1 MAKLTHLEG
10 HVLALIW
17 RWQPTTAYFVRN
29 SLERGLATTLSS
41 SPGSV
46 YPIIERLK
54 RRGLVHGVLTDADK
68 RNKEHL
74 SCTEA
79 GVEAVKLWVST
90 VEPSDLL
97 PEDPW
102 RSRMAFVD
110 CLSPHEQGVWL
121 RSIRG
126 TTEEQLGLLEAR
138 SETELIPAVKLAY
151 ENARLTL
158 QARLAWI
165 NHALVETAR
174 ADQIKTE

>member
-1 MAKLTHLEG
+1 
-10 HVLALIW
+10 VLALIW

-46 YPIIERLK
+46 YPVMERLK
-54 RRGLVHGVLTDADK
+54 ARGYITGALTDTDK
-68 RNKEHL
+68 RNTEQL

-79 GVEAVKLWVST
+79 GTEAVRSWVCT

-102 RSRMAFVD
+102 RSRMAFAD
-110 CLSPHEQGVWL
+110 CLSSFEQVRWL
-121 RSIRG
+121 RSIR
-126 TTEEQLGLLEAR
+126 TATEEQLGSLAMR
-138 SETELIPAVKLAY
+138 SVTASILSVTLAHD
-151 ENARLTL
+151 NARMTL

-165 NHALVETAR
+165 NHALAEMAGVDGVRDER
-174 ADQIKTE
+174 C

>member
-29 SLERGLATTLSS
+29 SLERGLATTISS

-54 RRGLVHGVLTDADK
+54 SRGLVDGVLTETDK
-68 RNKEHL
+68 RNREQL
-74 SCTEA
+74 SCTEL
-79 GVEAVKLWVST
+79 GSDAVRSWVST
-90 VEPSDLL
+90 VEPPDLL

-102 RSRMAFVD
+102 RSRMAFAD
-110 CLSPHEQGVWL
+110 CLSSREQVAWL
-121 RSIRG
+121 RSIRSA
-126 TTEEQLGLLEAR
+126 TEGQLKIIQSR
-138 SETELIPAVKLAY
+138 SETELITAVKLAHD
-151 ENARLTL
+151 NALLTL

-165 NHALVETAR
+165 NHALAETAS
-174 ADQIKTE
+174 AGEVTTE